1 MKPLIIST
9 PSLQSLRQK
18 YVSTVLTFVFWVVW
32 IFLWTPLVTLVG
44 WLLGI
49 EQVYFQMIELD
60 GYREVLDDFVL
71 FLEWV
76 AIMGGTLAVWALY
89 NFLRFRNIERRMP
102 LPPVTTTQQ
111 AAFFHVD
118 VVTLS
123 KQQETRCLSVGFDED
138 GNIIRHVALPMEPS
152 EPN

>member
-1 MKPLIIST
+1 MKPLIIAT

-18 YVSTVLTFVFWVVW
+18 YVSTVVTFAFWVIW

-60 GYREVLDDFVL
+60 GYREVLADFVL

-76 AIMGGTLAVWALY
+76 AAIGGALAVWALY
-89 NFLRFRNIERRMP
+89 NFLRFRNVERRMA
-102 LPPVTTTQQ
+102 LPPVKTTQQ

-118 VVTLS
+118 VAILS
-123 KQQETRCLSVGFDED
+123 KHQETRCLSVSFDGD
-138 GNIIRHVALPMEPS
+138 GNIIQHVALPMEPS
-152 EPN
+152 EPD